1 MPKTSGKAVSAA
13 LEKLTIQDGL
23 PAENSLPDLIAS
35 AREQKATLDEHFS
48 LVCTE
53 PVVLVHAVNTWFFT
67 RPELVADE
75 KGRRLP
81 AYTDRYISGAVLE
94 AVHSDVQ
101 GTAVWDYICRLLEL
115 LEKQAADDV
124 YRAISLQEIANVCHL
139 EFARAQAL
147 FKRHVQTG
155 TGVKFFKRQ
164 SGAHDKAGNAR
175 VSMNCNLK
183 KLAKSDAQLY
193 YMMRLCQ
200 AETTPEDAVDW
211 LKKLAN
217 FNQSH
222 PMAWERMEESEA
234 GALND
239 LAVVV
244 GFIQDLSPAISLPS
258 VSRKK
263 GQMFVSRLQDLEAE
277 VVQLKDQVDLL
288 DFALP
293 VDNLLEPG
301 MSEGALKKLD
311 QFVIDKVG
319 TKMGFLYEDLVHE
332 CLAVLENQ
340 YQLAQAKM
348 EEQAKAA
355 AMDQQQKMDWT
366 PTPIP
371 APQPREERVE
381 QRRQKEKTRPAHS
394 SLYEITSSRTEP
406 PATSTAEESEP
417 SPQTFKVSASTAGV
431 FETLFKK
438 MQSRGAVDWVDFV
451 AAMADLGFSVV
462 PKLGSVYTFL
472 PPASM
477 GVKRSITVH
486 RPHKSRIE
494 GYLLLIFSRRL
505 KRVYGWGEETFVVA

>member
-1 MPKTSGKAVSAA
+1 
-13 LEKLTIQDGL
+13 
-23 PAENSLPDLIAS
+23 
-35 AREQKATLDEHFS
+35 
-48 LVCTE
+48 
-53 PVVLVHAVNTWFFT
+53 
-67 RPELVADE
+67 
-75 KGRRLP
+75 
-81 AYTDRYISGAVLE
+81 
-94 AVHSDVQ
+94 
-101 GTAVWDYICRLLEL
+101 
-115 LEKQAADDV
+115 
-124 YRAISLQEIANVCHL
+124 
-139 EFARAQAL
+139 
-147 FKRHVQTG
+147 
-155 TGVKFFKRQ
+155 
-164 SGAHDKAGNAR
+164 
-175 VSMNCNLK
+175 
-183 KLAKSDAQLY
+183 
-193 YMMRLCQ
+193 
-200 AETTPEDAVDW
+200 
-211 LKKLAN
+211 
-217 FNQSH
+217 
-222 PMAWERMEESEA
+222 
-234 GALND
+234 
-239 LAVVV
+239 
-244 GFIQDLSPAISLPS
+244 
-258 VSRKK
+258 
-263 GQMFVSRLQDLEAE
+263 
-277 VVQLKDQVDLL
+277 
-288 DFALP
+288 
-293 VDNLLEPG
+293 
-301 MSEGALKKLD
+301 LKKLD

-340 YQLAQAKM
+340 YQLAKAKM